1 MIEDKVVTRFSGNT
15 QGAEIETCKIT
26 SDNLHGEYAYDLATK
41 ALKKMFMAGVITKGE
56 FNKIDAKNRQTF
68 SPHLADLM
76 PENR

>member
-41 ALKKMFMAGVITKGE
+41 PFDPVFLSLINVNLCFING
-56 FNKIDAKNRQTF
+56 
-68 SPHLADLM
+68 
-76 PENR
+76 